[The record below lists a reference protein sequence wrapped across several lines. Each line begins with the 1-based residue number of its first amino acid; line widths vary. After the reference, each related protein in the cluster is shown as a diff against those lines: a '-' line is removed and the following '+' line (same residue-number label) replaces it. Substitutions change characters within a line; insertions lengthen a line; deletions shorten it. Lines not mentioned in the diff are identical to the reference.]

1 MAPLPDRRPAAPPAG
16 DDWDS
21 PSRVSGVVLVRR
33 PAPAPVRPAARPL
46 APIALAV
53 FAAGFGAGFIIGR
66 ATAPAPAAP
75 HVVARA
81 LVAAPPVARVVA
93 VPPARAVAPPAVA
106 PTAPPVAA
114 PLAPPAPEAPATPPL
129 TAAQIVATQRAHF
142 GRARDCVNRARRAH
156 PDLAGRARV
165 AVIIAPDGRVRDAVW
180 TRAEPSQVRAVA
192 CIADAV
198 RRWRFP
204 PTGYAGD
211 FIAELPFDLA
221 TGARP
226 SP

>member
-33 PAPAPVRPAARPL
+33 PAPAPVRPAARSL
-46 APIALAV
+46 APVAVAV
-53 FAAGFGAGFIIGR
+53 FATGFAVGFIIGR

-81 LVAAPPVARVVA
+81 LVPT
-93 VPPARAVAPPAVA
+93 PPARAVAPPAPPVV
-106 PTAPPVAA
+106 APPVV
-114 PLAPPAPEAPATPPL
+114 APPAAPPPEAPVPL

-156 PDLAGRARV
+156 PDLAGRARI

-204 PTGYAGD
+204 ATGYAGD

>member
-33 PAPAPVRPAARPL
+33 PAPSPAARPL
-46 APIALAV
+46 APVALAV
-53 FAAGFGAGFIIGR
+53 FATGFAAGFIIGR

-81 LVAAPPVARVVA
+81 LVPA
-93 VPPARAVAPPAVA
+93 PPARAVAPPAPPVV
-106 PTAPPVAA
+106 APPVV
-114 PLAPPAPEAPATPPL
+114 APPVVAPPAPSAPEAPAPPPL